1 MKVDNFDNTPE
12 KDLFIDSV
20 HSTDIYKDAKGGSP
34 LVFSSGDISFSKRN
48 IYCLNKLIRVV
59 RCV

>member
-20 HSTDIYKDAKGGSP
+20 HSTDIRRPTMCQG
-34 LVFSSGDISFSKRN
+34 LF
-48 IYCLNKLIRVV
+48 
-59 RCV
+59 